1 MTLFA
6 TLGAAFV
13 FAACS
18 NPQSNA
24 QSQPM
29 ADMAMAMPQKAQPT
43 SMAAPTPSGMAAK
56 VSIDNFTF
64 NKANILVPVGA
75 TVTWTNTDD
84 VPHTVVSIDHKTFH
98 SKALDT
104 DQSFSFT
111 FTQAGEYPYFCS
123 LHPQMTGKVIVQ

>member
-6 TLGAAFV
+6 VAGAAFV

-18 NPQSNA
+18 NPD
-24 QSQPM
+24 SQPM
-29 ADMAMAMPQKAQPT
+29 MGMAMAQP
-43 SMAAPTPSGMAAK
+43 AASQPAADPTPLGMAAK

-64 NKANILVPVGA
+64 NKANIIVPVGA

-84 VPHTVVSIDHKTFH
+84 VPHTVVSVDHTTFH

-111 FTQAGEYPYFCS
+111 FTKAGEYPYFCS
-123 LHPQMTGKVIVQ
+123 LHPQMTGKIIVK